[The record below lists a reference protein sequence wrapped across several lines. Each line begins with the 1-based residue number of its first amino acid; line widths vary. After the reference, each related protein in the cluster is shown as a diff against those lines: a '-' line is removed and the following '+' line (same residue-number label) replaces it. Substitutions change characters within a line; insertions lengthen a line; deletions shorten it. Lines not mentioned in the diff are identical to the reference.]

1 VASFHVLMVGQIRV
15 NPMKQTESKAYRQR
29 WIALAFLGIS
39 LLIISLDNTVLNVA
53 LPSIANDL
61 GASASGLQ
69 WVVDAYVLV
78 FASLLLTM
86 GTISDRIG
94 RKKVLQGGLI
104 LFGIGSLAAA
114 LSNSTETLIGC
125 RAFQGIGAAIIMPS
139 TLSIL
144 TATFRDPKERA
155 KAIAIWAGVF
165 GLGMGIGPVI
175 AGVLLDHFHWSS
187 VFFINLPVVAIAL
200 IGGYLFMEDSRDER
214 APRPDI
220 PGVLLSIAGLF
231 ALVYGIIKAGE
242 ESWTAGDVFYSMS
255 IGVVLLVIF
264 TWWERR
270 TKTPMLPLTF
280 FKNMSFTGANIA
292 LTLVMF
298 SMFGS
303 MFFMSQYFQ
312 SVQGYTPL
320 QTGLRILPIAPISMV
335 TAINSA
341 RVASRIGTKMTVGL
355 GIFLA
360 AVGMLYLSRVT
371 NVNTAYWIVLIG
383 MSIMATGMGTA
394 MSPATNSIMGS
405 LPVRKAGVGS
415 AMNDTTRQVGGALG
429 VAILGT
435 ITNTTY
441 LNAVDKLTH
450 NPVPALPESA
460 VHAIRNSIQ
469 SAHIVAERIPDPS
482 LSQQIIDTSNKG
494 FVSGIMDAFLVA
506 FIIML
511 IASLVT
517 LVILPSQVRPPME
530 E

>member
-1 VASFHVLMVGQIRV
+1 
-15 NPMKQTESKAYRQR
+15 MKQTEGKAYRQR

-53 LPSIANDL
+53 LPSIAKDL

-114 LSNSTETLIGC
+114 LSNSTGTLIGC

-144 TATFRDPKERA
+144 TATFREPKERA
-155 KAIAIWAGVF
+155 KAIAIWAGIF
-165 GLGMGIGPVI
+165 GLGMGIGPVV
-175 AGVLLDHFHWSS
+175 AGILLNHFHWSS

-200 IGGYLFMEDSRDER
+200 IGGYLFMEDSRDET
-214 APRPDI
+214 ATRPDI
-220 PGVLLSIAGLF
+220 PGVVLSIAGLF

-242 ESWTAGDVFYSMS
+242 KSWTTSDVLWSMS
-255 IGVVLLVIF
+255 MGAVLLVVF
-264 TWWERR
+264 AWWETR
-270 TKTPMLPLTF
+270 TKTPMLPLAF

-320 QTGLRILPIAPISMV
+320 QAGLRILPMAPV
-335 TAINSA
+335 TLVMAINSA
-341 RVASRIGTKMTVGL
+341 RVAFRIGTKLTVSL
-355 GIFLA
+355 GIFMA
-360 AVGMLYLSRVT
+360 AIGMFYLSMIAE
-371 NVNTAYWIVLIG
+371 VNTVYWEVFIG
-383 MSIMATGMGTA
+383 MAITSAGMGMA

-435 ITNTTY
+435 IMNTTY
-441 LNAVDKLTH
+441 LHTVGKLSH
-450 NPVPALPESA
+450 NPGPALPESA
-460 VHAIRNSIQ
+460 LHAIRSSVQ
-469 SAHIVAERIPDPS
+469 SAHIVAERIADPTI
-482 LSQQIIDTSNKG
+482 SQKIADTANKG
-494 FVSGIMDAFLVA
+494 FVSGMADAFLVA
-506 FIIML
+506 SILMVV
-511 IASLVT
+511 ASLVT

>member
-1 VASFHVLMVGQIRV
+1 MV
-15 NPMKQTESKAYRQR
+15 QTESKAYRQR

-53 LPSIANDL
+53 LPSIAKDL
-61 GASASGLQ
+61 GSSASGLQ

-94 RKKVLQGGLI
+94 RKRVLQGGLV

-114 LSNSTETLIGC
+114 LSTSSGMLIGC
-125 RAFQGIGAAIIMPS
+125 RAFQGIGAATIMPS

-144 TATFRDPKERA
+144 TATFRDPAERP
-155 KAIAIWAGVF
+155 KAIAIWAGIF
-165 GLGMGIGPVI
+165 SLGMGIGPVI
-175 AGVLLDHFHWSS
+175 AGFLLNHFHWSS

-200 IGGYLFMEDSRDER
+200 IGGHLFMEDSRDET

-220 PGVLLSIAGLF
+220 PGVILSIAGLF

-242 ESWTAGDVFYSMS
+242 KSWTTNDVLWSMM
-255 IGVVLLVIF
+255 IGVALLAIF
-264 TWWERR
+264 AWWEKR
-270 TKTPMLPLTF
+270 TKTPMLPLAF

-320 QTGLRILPIAPISMV
+320 QAGLRILPMAPISMV

-341 RVASRIGTKMTVGL
+341 RVASRIGTKMTVSL
-355 GIFLA
+355 GIFMA
-360 AVGMLYLSRVT
+360 AIGMFYLSIIAE
-371 NVNTAYWIVLIG
+371 VNTAYWGVLIG
-383 MSIMATGMGTA
+383 MAITSAGMGTA

-435 ITNTTY
+435 IMNTTY
-441 LNAVDKLTH
+441 LHTVGKLSH
-450 NPVPALPESA
+450 NPGVALPGPVLDA
-460 VHAIRNSIQ
+460 VRSSIQ
-469 SAHIVAERIPDPS
+469 SAHIVAQRIPDAA
-482 LSQQIIDTSNKG
+482 LSQKIADTANKG
-494 FVSGIMDAFLVA
+494 FVSGMADAFLVA
-506 FIIML
+506 SIIML
-511 IASLVT
+511 VASLVT
-517 LVILPSQVRPPME
+517 LVILPSQVRPAME
-530 E
+530 Q